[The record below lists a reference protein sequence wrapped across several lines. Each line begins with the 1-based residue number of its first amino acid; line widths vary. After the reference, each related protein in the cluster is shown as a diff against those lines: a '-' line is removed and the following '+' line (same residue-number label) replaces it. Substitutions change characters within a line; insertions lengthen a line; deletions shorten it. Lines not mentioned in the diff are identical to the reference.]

1 MLDDLGPLETIAARD
16 LRLRAQAESHAI
28 CGSLCERLRS
38 GTLPP
43 DEAYWWT
50 RIAVSDLLA
59 RLGEPGDS
67 CESADDDVRVSK
79 FG

>member
-67 CESADDDVRVSK
+67 CEAADDDVRVSK

>member
-1 MLDDLGPLETIAARD
+1 MIDDPGPLELTAARD
-16 LRLRAQAESHAI
+16 LRMRAQAESHAI

-59 RLGEPGDS
+59 RLGES
-67 CESADDDVRVSK
+67 SESFESEDDVRVIK